1 MLKDIQCNDLDR
13 LMEKIRVKERNEWGK
28 AVEMIGN

>member
-13 LMEKIRVKERNEWGK
+13 LMEKIRVKERNE
-28 AVEMIGN
+28 